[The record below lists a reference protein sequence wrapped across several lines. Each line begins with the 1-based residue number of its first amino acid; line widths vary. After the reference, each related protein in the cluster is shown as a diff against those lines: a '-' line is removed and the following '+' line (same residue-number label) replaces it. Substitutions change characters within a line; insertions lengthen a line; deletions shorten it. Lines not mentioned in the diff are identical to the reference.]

1 MPDKKTRKPNSK
13 EEVQEVDSA
22 PEIGNQGEIQEE
34 AVEVIS
40 AEAFAELEQKLEEAE
55 SKAAENLDGWQR
67 ARAEFINYKNRI
79 EREQSATAEMMRAQ
93 NIKKFLPV
101 IDDLERALANRPE
114 EAESWVNGIELVYR
128 KLLGV
133 LEAEGVKRIEAEG
146 EVFDPN
152 QHEAIAMEPNDE
164 YESGQVIDVIQQGY
178 KLNERVIRP
187 AMVRV
192 AQ

>member
-1 MPDKKTRKPNSK
+1 M
-13 EEVQEVDSA
+13 A
-22 PEIGNQGEIQEE
+22 
-34 AVEVIS
+34 
-40 AEAFAELEQKLEEAE
+40 
-55 SKAAENLDGWQR
+55 
-67 ARAEFINYKNRI
+67 AEFINYKNRI
-79 EREQSATAEMMRAQ
+79 EREQYATAEMMRAQ

-164 YESGQVIDVIQQGY
+164 YESGQVIDVVQQGY